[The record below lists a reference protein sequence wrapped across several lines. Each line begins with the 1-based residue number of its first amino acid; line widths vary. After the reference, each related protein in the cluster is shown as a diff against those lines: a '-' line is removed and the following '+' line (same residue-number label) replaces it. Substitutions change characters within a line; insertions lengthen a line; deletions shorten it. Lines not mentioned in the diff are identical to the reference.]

1 MSTAEATATTESTTI
16 TAAPALN
23 PIEVARATE
32 VAIQDGQEAARRVT
46 VQETLVKL
54 LQGPIAADRSK
65 ALLAMRLR
73 RSRIVESD
81 YKTKTA
87 HNKALKEASTLETPL
102 GGLSYKS
109 PGSAKASIDD
119 AAEHLTWALEND
131 AESVEEYQEID
142 AERIHEALA
151 LLLEHK
157 PELVLTRKRV
167 TDEATTAHLAAA
179 VRSDDGTVK
188 LPVSKEPVLST
199 VEFIKYSTPTAE
211 NTAWSASKSKSA
223 GEDVVDSWLEG
234 NRESIITAIAG
245 VLTAPA
251 GAEVNA

>member
-1 MSTAEATATTESTTI
+1 MSTAEATATTESTTV
-16 TAAPALN
+16 TATPAPN

-54 LQGPIAADRSK
+54 LQAPIAADRAK

-81 YKTKTA
+81 FETKTKY
-87 HNKALKEASTLETPL
+87 NKALKEASTLETPL

-109 PGSAKASIDD
+109 PGTAKASIDD
-119 AAEHLTWALEND
+119 AAGHLTWALEND

-151 LLLEHK
+151 LLLEHA
-157 PELVLTRKRV
+157 PELVVTRKRV
-167 TDEATTAHLAAA
+167 TDEATTAHLASA
-179 VRSDDGTVK
+179 VRSDDGTIK
-188 LPVSKEPVLST
+188 LPVGKEPVLST

-251 GAEVNA
+251 QVNA